1 METAKLFMNGR
12 SQAVRLPKSYRLNG
26 TEVFIKKTAEGVLL
40 IPEDQS
46 VWDICEQN
54 LQKHEEYFM
63 EKRKQPQNQQKREEI
78 DALFD

>member
-40 IPEDQS
+40 IPKDQS
-46 VWDICEQN
+46 VWDIWEQN
-54 LQKHEEYFM
+54 LQKHKEPFM
-63 EKRKQPQNQQKREEI
+63 EERNQPQNQQKREEI
-78 DALFD
+78 DELFD

>member
-12 SQAVRLPKSYRLNG
+12 SQAVRLPKSYRLKG

-40 IPEDQS
+40 IPKDQS
-46 VWDICEQN
+46 VWEIWDKN
-54 LQKHEEYFM
+54 LQKHRDFFM
-63 EKRKQPQNQQKREEI
+63 KKRNQPLNQQKREKI